1 MKNNHVSP
9 ERMQYLKNIKRE
21 NLLVTITQI
30 VVLVGFI
37 GIWEFLAQAELI
49 DSFITSQP
57 SRILNTFM
65 NLQSN
70 DLIVHIAVTTYETVV
85 GFLLGTLLGIVIAIL
100 LWWSKFLERVCEP
113 FLVVLNSLPKVALR
127 TDYHFMGRCWYTRY
141 HCHGNGYFSSSNDFR
156 NFKWIQ

>member
-1 MKNNHVSP
+1 MKNNNVSP

-21 NLLVTITQI
+21 NILVTVTQI

-70 DLIVHIAVTTYETVV
+70 DLIVHIAVTAYETVV

-100 LWWSKFLERVCEP
+100 LWWSKFLERVSEP

-127 TDYHFMGRCWYTRY
+127 TDYHFMGRCWYPRY
-141 HCHGNGYFSSSNDFR
+141 HCDGNGNFSSGDYFR
-156 NFKWIQ
+156 NFEWV